1 MALLKPLCLSS
12 KMELSSENA
21 TKEEILAP
29 FYAVT
34 LDCDIQEPKATLLAV
49 LHLKGNEPRDPVAK
63 IHPNS

>member
-1 MALLKPLCLSS
+1 
-12 KMELSSENA
+12 MELSSENA